1 MGFLKFLR
9 RVIIKRI
16 KPMNNSNSDRESLI
30 RRACPDGHRSELI
43 PVTITPEMACMIP
56 LFGTGTGTGD

>member
-1 MGFLKFLR
+1 
-9 RVIIKRI
+9 
-16 KPMNNSNSDRESLI
+16 MNNSNSDRESLI